1 MVMDIASL
9 SMQASAL
16 QTSDMVSVAVFKKT
30 MDTTLSTSES
40 MIKMMEQS
48 VNPNLGQNI
57 DLRV

>member
-16 QTSDMVSVAVFKKT
+16 QASDMVSVAVFKKT
-30 MDTTLSTSES
+30 MDTIEVSGES
-40 MIKMMEQS
+40 MIQMMEQS